1 VADII
6 RQQRRLP
13 RQPPLYVSVNVSA
26 HQFADPAFVA
36 EVRNVLS
43 ESGLAPSALVLEM
56 TESVLLR
63 RDDRIRADLTELKNT
78 GIRLAIDDC
87 GTGYSSLG
95 HLQELPMDL
104 LKIDRTFVEGMALSE
119 QRLAI
124 VKIIIRIAKT
134 LGLTVIAEGIESG
147 VQRDLLMSLG
157 CEYGQGNLLGRPVE
171 AGEAEALIRA
181 RSAPRLDAITT

>member
-1 VADII
+1 
-6 RQQRRLP
+6 
-13 RQPPLYVSVNVSA
+13 
-26 HQFADPAFVA
+26 
-36 EVRNVLS
+36 
-43 ESGLAPSALVLEM
+43 
-56 TESVLLR
+56 
-63 RDDRIRADLTELKNT
+63 
-78 GIRLAIDDC
+78 
-87 GTGYSSLG
+87 
-95 HLQELPMDL
+95 
-104 LKIDRTFVEGMALSE
+104 MALSE

-181 RSAPRLDAITT
+181 RSAPRLDAITR